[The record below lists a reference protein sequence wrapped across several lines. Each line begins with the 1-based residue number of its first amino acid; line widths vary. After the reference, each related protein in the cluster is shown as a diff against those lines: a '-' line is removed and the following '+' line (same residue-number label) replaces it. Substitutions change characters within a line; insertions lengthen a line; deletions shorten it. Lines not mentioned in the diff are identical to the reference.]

1 MKDPNVAR
9 TKELM
14 TDLESEHVDAVI
26 QRLIDAKNAGY
37 TEIKIEYRAMGYEQT
52 ATLVAVE
59 E

>member
-1 MKDPNVAR
+1 MGDTAEQ
-9 TKELM
+9 KELL
-14 TDLESEHVDAVI
+14 TDLQSENVDVVI

-37 TEIKIEYRAMGYEQT
+37 TEIAIKHLPMGYEQT